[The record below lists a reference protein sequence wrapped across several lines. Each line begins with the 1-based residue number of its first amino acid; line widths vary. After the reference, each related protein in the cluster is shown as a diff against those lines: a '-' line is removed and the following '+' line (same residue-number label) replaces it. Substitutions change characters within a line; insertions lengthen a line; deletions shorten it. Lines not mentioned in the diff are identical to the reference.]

1 MVECT
6 PLGTTVY
13 EVTINDKTAALTDKF
28 CPLIV
33 MNKLSA
39 PAFRA
44 DGLSMILG
52 LFLDLFTLRA

>member
-6 PLGTTVY
+6 PLGTAVN
-13 EVTINDKTAALTDKF
+13 EVTIDDKTAALTDKF
-28 CPLIV
+28 CPFVI
-33 MNKLSA
+33 MNELSA